1 MEEIKCSKCGSSQIT
16 ANKKGFSTGRAI
28 AGGLLTGNIWLAAAA
43 GGVGMNEIEIT
54 CLSCGHTW
62 KVKRDKEKQNV
73 HQTTYHSTD
82 VPRSEFYICDCG
94 WRGNLQYGRAF
105 CERCNKQL
113 NDSHILNNS
122 RSLEQKNSSS
132 GCLVVLFI
140 PILITLATIFF

>member
-43 GGVGMNEIEIT
+43 GGAGMNEIEIT

-73 HQTTYHSTD
+73 HQDAPVCQTSHTM
-82 VPRSEFYICDCG
+82 
-94 WRGNLQYGRAF
+94 GNAR
-105 CERCNKQL
+105 
-113 NDSHILNNS
+113 
-122 RSLEQKNSSS
+122 KNLLPDGLYNTSN
-132 GCLVVLFI
+132 GHKR
-140 PILITLATIFF
+140 